1 MRWECGNPAFFAG
14 FPRTVGREGNG
25 FMFSSLSIR
34 PSFPPLK
41 YFARKFI
48 SLLSLRYLTVDA
60 EERNGKRGT
69 LLPMDVSR

>member
-1 MRWECGNPAFFAG
+1 MAISEGCGK
-14 FPRTVGREGNG
+14 RGRLD
-25 FMFSSLSIR
+25 SSIVLSSTLSIR